1 MKNII
6 QFYRVETITDTHV
19 GTGES
24 GFGFIDKLIQRDS
37 ATGYPCFNSTG
48 MKGAIKQHVDNYLE
62 KNEEEN
68 VVDFEKRKLKFM
80 TEIFGSDSTAN
91 KASQPTE
98 TQQGNSIFFTAHLL
112 ALPVRTNKV
121 SYLLTTSP
129 ELIGFY
135 EHLQELLGIK
145 VVDSLYEKVKTLV
158 ADNSSNQGVC
168 FDNSYS
174 GTELDIV
181 GTTLHVN
188 SDAPILSSLQSL
200 LQVKDVRIALVSDQT
215 MAELCSDLYLPVITR
230 NAIDDGESQ
239 NLWYEQILPRFT
251 RLYFVNIWRNK
262 QHQEFVEDTIV
273 GNNKSALQVG
283 GNASVSYGF
292 TSISKI

>member
-1 MKNII
+1 
-6 QFYRVETITDTHV
+6 
-19 GTGES
+19 
-24 GFGFIDKLIQRDS
+24 
-37 ATGYPCFNSTG
+37 
-48 MKGAIKQHVDNYLE
+48 MKGAIKQHVDTYLE
-62 KNEEEN
+62 KNEAET

-80 TEIFGSDSTAN
+80 TEIFGSDCTAN
-91 KASQPTE
+91 KAGKPTE
-98 TQQGNSIFFTAHLL
+98 TQQGDSIFFTAHLM

-121 SYLLTTSP
+121 SYLLTTCP

-135 EHLQELLGIK
+135 EHLKELLGINSE
-145 VVDSLYEKVKTLV
+145 DPLYEKVKALV
-158 ADNSSNQGVC
+158 TDNTSNQGVC

-181 GTTLHVN
+181 GTSLHLN
-188 SDAPILSSLQSL
+188 TDMGILSALQSL
-200 LQVKDVRIALVSDQT
+200 LNVKNVRIALVSDQT

-251 RLYFVNIWRNK
+251 RLYFVNIWKSENQQK
-262 QHQEFVEDTIV
+262 FVENTIV
-273 GNNKSALQVG
+273 GNNKCALQVG

-292 TSISKI
+292 TSISKF